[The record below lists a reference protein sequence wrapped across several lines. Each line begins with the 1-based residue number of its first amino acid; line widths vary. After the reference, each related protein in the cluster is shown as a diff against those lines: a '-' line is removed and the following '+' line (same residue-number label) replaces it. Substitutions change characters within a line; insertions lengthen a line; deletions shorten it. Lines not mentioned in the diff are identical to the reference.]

1 MSAFTLLIS
10 LKLAKRKICS
20 IVFNLFLNPTIMLL
34 MFILFYILGG
44 RVLYG
49 DIQKQ
54 LQVKAIFKINP
65 MVILTVSWKWR
76 CLVSLCVSKMS
87 LLCWC
92 WLIKGL
98 HPAWGKY
105 RTYRN
110 HLILFALSPL
120 DSLNMLNS
128 ARHFNPLENTMA
140 WCFLFI

>member
-10 LKLAKRKICS
+10 LKLAKQKICS

-87 LLCWC
+87 LLC
-92 WLIKGL
+92 
-98 HPAWGKY
+98 
-105 RTYRN
+105 
-110 HLILFALSPL
+110 
-120 DSLNMLNS
+120 
-128 ARHFNPLENTMA
+128 
-140 WCFLFI
+140 